1 MHPLGDVGADR
12 LMGAFLSRGLLEQHE
27 TAHVHRGIGRLE
39 VQEQGVERAEMLH
52 RGTIYRKIIP
62 MEPLRIGVSA
72 RLLYPD
78 PSRSFLP
85 TKSVQYLEQSV
96 ANWVMSGEVLAF
108 MIPEMSLAT
117 PHAPKS
123 LKIKHY
129 VDSLD
134 GLLLQG
140 GADVSPKSYGE
151 TPINP
156 LWTGDE
162 VRDAYEIEL
171 FQEFVTQG
179 KPVFGICRGHQVIN
193 VALGGK
199 LYQDIATQCGDQ
211 ACTHR
216 DEAKYENTF
225 HDMRILP
232 NTWLARIYPQVQT
245 KRINSIHH
253 QAIKLIGEGLVPEA
267 ASGPRG
273 LVQAIRPDGHTFLV
287 RVPRPPGFLNPD
299 HPS

>member
-1 MHPLGDVGADR
+1 
-12 LMGAFLSRGLLEQHE
+12 
-27 TAHVHRGIGRLE
+27 
-39 VQEQGVERAEMLH
+39 
-52 RGTIYRKIIP
+52 

-78 PSRSFLP
+78 PSRTFLP

-96 ANWVMSGEVLAF
+96 ANWIMSGDTLAF

-117 PHAPKS
+117 PHTPKA
-123 LKIKHY
+123 LKVKHY
-129 VDSLD
+129 VDALD

-140 GADVSPKSYGE
+140 GADMSPESYGE

-156 LWTGDE
+156 LWAGDE

-171 FQEFVTQG
+171 FHEFVTQG

-211 ACTHR
+211 GATHR
-216 DEAKYENTF
+216 DEAKYDNTF
-225 HDMRILP
+225 HEMRILP

-253 QAIKLIGEGLVPEA
+253 QAIKQIGEGLVPEA
-267 ASGPRG
+267 VSEPDG
-273 LVQAIRPDGHTFLV
+273 LVEAIRWEGHSFV
-287 RVPRPPGFLNPD
+287 VGVQWHPEFMNPD
-299 HPS
+299 DPSLIDSRPLLKAFLTACESRKRTGKATPVMAVKAA

>member
-1 MHPLGDVGADR
+1 
-12 LMGAFLSRGLLEQHE
+12 
-27 TAHVHRGIGRLE
+27 
-39 VQEQGVERAEMLH
+39 
-52 RGTIYRKIIP
+52 

-78 PSRSFLP
+78 PSRTFLP
-85 TKSVQYLEQSV
+85 AKSVQYLEQSV
-96 ANWVMSGEVLAF
+96 ANWIMSGDVLAF
-108 MIPEMSLAT
+108 MIPEMSLAS

-140 GADVSPKSYGE
+140 GADMSPKSYGE

-156 LWTGDE
+156 MWAGDE
-162 VRDAYEIEL
+162 LRDAYEIEL
-171 FQEFVTQG
+171 FHEFVSQG

-199 LYQDIATQCGDQ
+199 LYQDIATQCPGMNS
-211 ACTHR
+211 HR
-216 DEAKYENTF
+216 DDAKYENHF

-232 NTWLARIYPQVQT
+232 NTWLARVFPDVST
-245 KRINSIHH
+245 KRINTIHH
-253 QAIKLIGEGLVPEA
+253 QAIKQLGEGLVAEALSEPDGIIEAIRWEGHSFVVGVQWHPEFMSPNDA
-267 ASGPRG
+267 SLVDSGPLLRAFLSACEQRKKTG
-273 LVQAIRPDGHTFLV
+273 RASPVMAIRAA
-287 RVPRPPGFLNPD
+287 
-299 HPS
+299 